1 MKSTLEN
8 ENNSSN
14 KITDNKIITNE
25 IAIMLEESNFLENLI
40 LLMVR
45 IILLIFFIVR
55 WEIHVDEELH
65 RKRNFSQELTIT
77 ITALQRWYQPI
88 FQKLR
93 GDNDSKKLLD

>member
-45 IILLIFFIVR
+45 IILLIISNNKDNNKNKNNNR
-55 WEIHVDEELH
+55 SIDY
-65 RKRNFSQELTIT
+65 RYYRYIISQCDDDYILF
-77 ITALQRWYQPI
+77 PP
-88 FQKLR
+88 F
-93 GDNDSKKLLD
+93 